1 MVVVVW
7 CVVVEKII
15 RYLVPVTG
23 STVQATG
30 TIIINYKII
39 KTAASISS
47 SFLLS
52 GIIINILLINKTTA
66 EEERREEEFI

>member
-1 MVVVVW
+1 MVVVW

-15 RYLVPVTG
+15 RYRVPVR

-52 GIIINILLINKTTA
+52 GINNKYFINKTTA